1 MKKEV
6 SHSFEDETM
15 ESKVRWFKSLSIPER
30 MDMLCFFTDMI
41 LDNNPAIIEKRDV
54 KSLTGRIQV
63 LEKA

>member
-1 MKKEV
+1 MQIEV

-15 ESKVRWFKSLSIPER
+15 ESKVHWFKSLSIPER
-30 MDMLCFFTDMI
+30 MEMLCFFTDMI
-41 LDNNPAIIEKRDV
+41 LDNNPKISEKRDA